1 MNFIV
6 VDSYFMWEEILR
18 AVPVFLS
25 SMIKF
30 IFGPIGGKAAG
41 LHLITTM
48 IVTAAAMMTVVI
60 AFTYFGEFLREK
72 IINRLRK
79 KKSVEEQPKK
89 TAGFFTKYGLA
100 GIAMLTP
107 IILTPIGGT
116 LLAVGVSSN
125 REKIILYMLVSACVW
140 SVLLT
145 LAVYFGY
152 DAVMDIIHRVQPV

>member
-1 MNFIV
+1 
-6 VDSYFMWEEILR
+6 MWEEVLK
-18 AVPVFLS
+18 AFSVYLS

-48 IVTAAAMMTVVI
+48 VVTATGMMTVVF

-72 IINRLRK
+72 IINRFSK
-79 KKSVEEQPKK
+79 KKSSEEPHKK
-89 TAGFFTKYGLA
+89 NAGFFTKYGLA
-100 GIAMLTP
+100 GIALLTP
-107 IILTPIGGT
+107 VILTPIGGT
-116 LLAVGVSSN
+116 LLAVSVSSN
-125 REKIILYMLVSACVW
+125 REKIIFYMLISACVW

-152 DAVMDIIHRVQPV
+152 DVVMNFVNKVQPV